1 MITVKTDDE
10 RRLTQLLRAS
20 ESIDMP
26 DNGGATTATADAA
39 EETGDQSLTQQTQNH
54 RWNVFGWRLPRD
66 EIEFFAQI
74 VVAYIVIITCIIN
87 LSLGNGDSNLWT
99 ALLSTCIGGLWPQ
112 PRLKQKEL
120 VLQ

>member
-10 RRLTQLLRAS
+10 QRLAQLLRAS
-20 ESIDMP
+20 EMIDMP
-26 DNGGATTATADAA
+26 DNGGGATPSNS
-39 EETGDQSLTQQTQNH
+39 EPESPTQHQPH

-74 VVAYIVIITCIIN
+74 VVAYLVIITCIIN
-87 LSLGNGDSNLWT
+87 LSMGNGDSNLWT
-99 ALLSTCIGGLWPQ
+99 ALLSTCLGGLWPQ

-120 VLQ
+120 VIR